1 MTRSSL
7 TQRNVQV
14 VDLKRRLEETHLMLA
29 QSWEEEQ
36 LASADSDTDDAES
49 KRDEDGKMRDP
60 AQDELERGE
69 QEGGGG
75 GGGLCLDDD
84 GGVVEGRV
92 GGDRGGWDTW
102 SVLNRSLST
111 VHTAELSGS
120 STEAPGRRGLTPEKL
135 TQEDLNRSLS
145 TIYTAD
151 ALTDASGLSDDLA
164 AVAQDAVGVH
174 AAGFEPITEPRGA
187 PVGVGVIAYGETRG
201 GDNDLAQEAQLPLHS
216 PASPQHDIDSGL
228 TVEAARQTESIRLA
242 KSITPRALGDNGVR
256 DEATRQAETP
266 RLSKGALGL
275 HVMAQR
281 TP

>member
-1 MTRSSL
+1 M
-7 TQRNVQV
+7 QV
-14 VDLKRRLEETHLMLA
+14 VDLKRRLEETHRMLA

-36 LASADSDTDDAES
+36 LGSADSDDNDADS
-49 KRDEDGKMRDP
+49 KHDEDGSMRDP
-60 AQDELERGE
+60 AQDEVGRGQ

-75 GGGLCLDDD
+75 GGGSGLCLDDD
-84 GGVVEGRV
+84 GVHGGGIEGSA

-111 VHTAELSGS
+111 VHTADLSGS
-120 STEAPGRRGLTPEKL
+120 STRAPVRNGRTP
-135 TQEDLNRSLS
+135 EDLNRSLS

-164 AVAQDAVGVH
+164 AVAQDVVGVH
-174 AAGFEPITEPRGA
+174 AEGAEPITEPPGA
-187 PVGVGVIAYGETRG
+187 PVGVGVIACGETRG
-201 GDNDLAQEAQLPLHS
+201 GHHDLAQEARLPLHS

-242 KSITPRALGDNGVR
+242 KSITPRASGDNDVR

>member
-1 MTRSSL
+1 M
-7 TQRNVQV
+7 QV
-14 VDLKRRLEETHLMLA
+14 VDLKRRLEETHRMLA

-36 LASADSDTDDAES
+36 LGSADSDDNDADS
-49 KRDEDGKMRDP
+49 KRDENGSMRDP
-60 AQDELERGE
+60 AQDEVGRGQ

-75 GGGLCLDDD
+75 GSGLCLDDD
-84 GGVVEGRV
+84 GVHGGGIEGSA

-111 VHTAELSGS
+111 VHTADLSGS
-120 STEAPGRRGLTPEKL
+120 STRAPVRNGRTP
-135 TQEDLNRSLS
+135 EDLNRSLS

-164 AVAQDAVGVH
+164 AVAQDVVGVH
-174 AAGFEPITEPRGA
+174 AAGAEPITEPPGA
-187 PVGVGVIAYGETRG
+187 PVGVGVIACGETRG
-201 GDNDLAQEAQLPLHS
+201 GD
-216 PASPQHDIDSGL
+216 
-228 TVEAARQTESIRLA
+228 IRLA
-242 KSITPRALGDNGVR
+242 KSITRRASVDNDVR